1 MDYYILA
8 SLGEKIETF
17 VQNDFMFFVRNLFL
31 ALAIFFIGKWVAGK
45 LADACAKLMIASKM
59 DETLVKFLRTLVK
72 IGLMLIVVMAAL
84 GQLGIETT
92 SFVAVMAAAGLAVG
106 MALKDTLGNF
116 ASGVMIIMFKPYN
129 VGDLVE
135 VAGTLGVVEEVTI
148 FNTMLKTGDNIQMY
162 IPNGA
167 VTGGKISNYSAKENR
182 RIDLVIGCGYDD
194 DLKAVKAY
202 LEEVVNAHEKVLK
215 DPAPTI
221 AVAELGDSSVNF
233 VVRPWVN
240 NADYWAV
247 RFELIEAIKV
257 GFDEKGF
264 NFPFP
269 QTDVHLHKIA

>member
-17 VQNDFMFFVRNLFL
+17 IQNDFMFFARNLFL
-31 ALAIFFIGKWVAGK
+31 ALAIFFIGKWVAGE
-45 LADACAKLMIASKM
+45 LANACAKLMTVSKM

-84 GQLGIETT
+84 AQLGIETT
-92 SFVAVMAAAGLAVG
+92 SFVAVMAAAGFAVG

-116 ASGVMIIMFKPYN
+116 ASGVMIIMFKPYK

-182 RIDLVIGCGYDD
+182 RIDLVIGCAYGD

>member
-17 VQNDFMFFVRNLFL
+17 IQHDFMFFARNLFL
-31 ALAIFFIGKWVAGK
+31 ALAIFFIGKWVAGE
-45 LADACAKLMIASKM
+45 LANACAKLMTVSKM

-84 GQLGIETT
+84 AQLGIETT
-92 SFVAVMAAAGLAVG
+92 SFVAVMAAAGFAVG

-116 ASGVMIIMFKPYN
+116 ASGVMIIMFKPYK

-182 RIDLVIGCGYDD
+182 RIDLVIGCAYGD